1 MIPQSF
7 ITDLLNRVDI
17 VDVVGRYVQL
27 KKGGANFMGL
37 CPFHN
42 EKSPSFTVSPT
53 KQFYHCF
60 GCGAH
65 GTSIGFLIEYSG
77 MGFVDAVKDLAQN
90 VGMVVPDADDKIP
103 PLQRAQNQ
111 AQALALSDAM
121 TRACD
126 YYKAQLRTAPNAIE
140 YLKRRGLT
148 GEIAARYGMGYSPSG
163 WDNLRSVFPDYDALA
178 LVESGL
184 VIDKVDEEGNKVKRY
199 DRFRERIMFP
209 IRNVKGQ
216 VIGFGGRILDQGEPK
231 YLNSPET
238 PLFQKGLE
246 LYGLFEARQA
256 IRDAGYVLVTEG
268 YMDVVALAQLGF
280 PQAVATLGTA
290 CTTTHVQKLLRQ
302 TDTVIFS
309 FDGDK
314 AGRRAARR
322 ALEACLPQVTDDK
335 IIKFLFLPQEHDP
348 DSFVRERGA
357 DAFAQEIHEAMPLSQ
372 FLLREVSAEHD
383 LSEPEGRARVQFD
396 AKPLLQSMAPSA
408 LRLQIVR
415 GLASLTESSP
425 AEIEGLFE
433 LAKPVAVARKAPPR
447 QGRPQPVGLELQ
459 ILRHVVAHPPLAL
472 ELDESALLSFSH
484 FGQES
489 AERLVQLVAAAQA
502 LGQNGG
508 FAALSQ
514 HLKLQGPDY
523 DDIIAEIASEPESD
537 FDSVKLWLA
546 GAVRQIKM
554 DALKQELNQLFSS
567 GLTSD
572 QVGIRYREITA
583 LQDQLLREA
592 QAELTTR

>member
-1 MIPQSF
+1 VIPQSF
-7 ITDLLNRVDI
+7 IADLLNRVDI

-42 EKSPSFTVSPT
+42 EKSPSFSVSPT

-65 GTSIGFLIEYSG
+65 GTAISFLIEYSG
-77 MGFVDAVKDLAQN
+77 QGFVDVVKDLAQN
-90 VGMVVPDADDKIP
+90 VGMIVPDQDERIP
-103 PLQRAQNQ
+103 PQQRAQQQ
-111 AQALALSDAM
+111 AQSLAM
-121 TRACD
+121 TEALQRACD
-126 YYKAQLRTAPNAIE
+126 YYRAQLKTAPQAIA
-140 YLKRRGLT
+140 YLKGRGLT
-148 GEIAARYGMGYSPSG
+148 GEVAARFGMGYAPSA
-163 WDNLRSVFPDYDALA
+163 WDNLRSVFPDYEALA

-184 VIDKVDEEGNKVKRY
+184 VIDKVDEEGQHKKRY
-199 DRFRERIMFP
+199 DRFRDRVMFP

-216 VIGFGGRILDQGEPK
+216 VIGFGGRVMDGGEPK

-246 LYGLFEARQA
+246 LYGLFEARNA
-256 IRDAGYVLVTEG
+256 IRDAGYVIVTEG

-290 CTTTHVQKLLRQ
+290 CTSTHVQKLLRQ

-335 IIKFLFLPQEHDP
+335 VVKFLFLPQEHDP
-348 DSFVRERGA
+348 DSFIREHGA
-357 DAFAQEIHEAMPLSQ
+357 EAFEQEIHEAVPLSQ
-372 FLLREVSAEHD
+372 FLLRAVSTENDAD
-383 LSEPEGRARVQFD
+383 TPEGRAHILHE
-396 AKPLLQSMAPSA
+396 AKPLLQAMAPTA

-415 GLASLTESSP
+415 GLAGLTQSTP
-425 AEIEGLFE
+425 GEIEALFE
-433 LAKPVAVARKAPPR
+433 LAKPVAVARRAPPR
-447 QGRPQPVGLELQ
+447 QGRPEPVGLELQ
-459 ILRHVVAHPPLAL
+459 VIRHLIAHPPLCL
-472 ELDESALLSFSH
+472 ELNEAALDAFRYFGEEAHGH
-484 FGQES
+484 F
-489 AERLVQLVAAAQA
+489 LQLVAAGQA
-502 LGQNGG
+502 LGPNGT

-514 HLKLQGPDY
+514 HLKAVSPAY
-523 DDIIAEIASEPESD
+523 DSIIAEISAEPEQEYDTSR
-537 FDSVKLWLA
+537 LWLS

-572 QVGIRYREITA
+572 QLSVRYRELTA
-583 LQDQLLREA
+583 AQDRLAKEA
-592 QAELTTR
+592 EAETTPR

>member
-1 MIPQSF
+1 MIPQTF

-17 VDVVGRYVQL
+17 VDIVGRYVQL

-65 GTSIGFLIEYSG
+65 GTAIGFLIEYSG

-90 VGMVVPDADDKIP
+90 VGMIVPDADDRIP
-103 PLQRAQNQ
+103 PAQRAAQQ
-111 AQALALSDAM
+111 AQSLALTDAL
-121 TRACD
+121 TQACAF
-126 YYKAQLRTAPNAIE
+126 YRAQLREAPNAIA
-140 YLKRRGLT
+140 YLKNRGLT
-148 GEIAARYGMGYSPSG
+148 GEVAARFGMGYAPSG
-163 WDNLRSVFPDYDALA
+163 WNNLQSIFPDYDAQV

-184 VIDKVDEEGNKVKRY
+184 VIDKVDEQGNHQRRY
-199 DRFRERIMFP
+199 DRFRERVMFP
-209 IRNVKGQ
+209 IRNTKGQ
-216 VIGFGGRILDQGEPK
+216 VIGFGGRVLDGGEPK

-290 CTTTHVQKLLRQ
+290 CTSTHVQKLLRQ
-302 TDTVIFS
+302 TDDVIFS

-322 ALEACLPQVTDDK
+322 ALEACLPQVSDNKT
-335 IIKFLFLPQEHDP
+335 IKFLFLPQEHDP

-357 DAFAQEIHEAMPLSQ
+357 EAFEQEIADAMPLSQ
-372 FLLREVSAEHD
+372 FLLREVTQEHD
-383 LSEPEGRARVQFD
+383 LDTPEGRAKAQFE
-396 AKPLLQSMAPSA
+396 ARPLLQAMTPSS

-415 GLASLTESSP
+415 GLASMTQSTP
-425 AEIEGLFE
+425 AEIESLFE
-433 LAKPVAVARKAPPR
+433 LSKPVATVRRAPPR
-447 QGRPQPVGLELQ
+447 QGRPQPVGLELKMLR
-459 ILRHVVAHPPLAL
+459 ILVAHPHLAL
-472 ELDESALLSFSH
+472 SLDEEAMTAFDH
-484 FGQES
+484 FGEE
-489 AERLVQLVAAAQA
+489 AADGLRHLVETAQA
-502 LGQNGG
+502 LGEHGT

-514 HLKLQGPDY
+514 QLREMTPAY
-523 DDIIAEIASEPESD
+523 DGMIAEIAAEPESEA
-537 FDSVKLWLA
+537 DSDRVVLLSA
-546 GAVRQIKM
+546 IRQIKM
-554 DALKQELNQLFSS
+554 DSLKQELNQLFSS
-567 GLTSD
+567 GLTPD
-572 QVGIRYREITA
+572 QVSARYREIVA
-583 LQDQLLREA
+583 QQDVLAREDA
-592 QAELTTR
+592 ATKVPQ

>member
-7 ITDLLNRVDI
+7 LTDLLNRIDI

-37 CPFHN
+37 CPFHS

-60 GCGAH
+60 GCSAH
-65 GTSIGFLIEYSG
+65 GNAVGFLIEYSG
-77 MGFVDAVKDLAQN
+77 MGFIDAVKDLAQG

-103 PLQRAQNQ
+103 PLQRAANQ
-111 AQALALSDAM
+111 AQALALTEAM
-121 TRACD
+121 TQACD
-126 YYKAQLRTAPNAIE
+126 YYRGQLRGATNAIA
-140 YLKRRGLT
+140 YLKNRGLT
-148 GEIAARYGMGYSPSG
+148 GEVAARFGMGYAPSG
-163 WDNLRSVFPDYDALA
+163 WDNLRTVFPDYEVLA

-184 VIDKVDEEGNKVKRY
+184 VIDKVDEDGGNKKRY

-209 IRNVKGQ
+209 IRNTKGQ
-216 VIGFGGRILDQGEPK
+216 VIGFGGRVLDQGEPK

-246 LYGLFEARQA
+246 LYGLYEARQA

-290 CTTTHVQKLLRQ
+290 CTSTHVQKLLRQ
-302 TDTVIFS
+302 TDSVIFS

-322 ALEACLPQVTDDK
+322 ALEACLPQVSDNK
-335 IIKFLFLPQEHDP
+335 IIKFLFLPSEHDP
-348 DSFVRERGA
+348 DSFVREFGA
-357 DAFAQEIHEAMPLSQ
+357 DVFEQEIHEAMPLSQ
-372 FLLREVSAEHD
+372 FLLREVSGEHD
-383 LSEPEGRARVQFD
+383 LSTSEGRAHVQFD
-396 AKPLLQSMAPSA
+396 AKPLLQSMSPSS

-415 GLASLTESSP
+415 GLASMTESTP
-425 AEIEGLFE
+425 AEIEALFE
-433 LAKPVAVARKAPPR
+433 LSKPVSVARRAPPR
-447 QGRPQPVGLELQ
+447 QGRPEPVGLELQ
-459 ILRHVVAHPPLAL
+459 ILRHLVAHPPLSL
-472 ELDESALLSFSH
+472 ELDEAALAAFNH
-484 FGQES
+484 FGPDA
-489 AERLVQLVAAAQA
+489 AERLLYLVACGQA
-502 LGQNGG
+502 LGPNGG

-514 HLKLQGPDY
+514 HLKDTSNEY
-523 DDIIAEIASEPESD
+523 DGLIAEIASEPESD
-537 FDSVKLWLA
+537 IDSVKLWLV
-546 GAVRQIKM
+546 GAVREIKLA
-554 DALKQELNQLFSS
+554 ALKQELTQLFSA

-572 QVGIRYREITA
+572 QVGVRYREIM
-583 LQDQLLREA
+583 
-592 QAELTTR
+592 AEQKRLEDEGGPS

>member
-17 VDVVGRYVQL
+17 VDIVGRYVQL
-27 KKGGANFMGL
+27 KKGGANYMGL

-65 GTSIGFLIEYSG
+65 GTAIGFLIEYSG
-77 MGFVDAVKDLAQN
+77 MGFVDAVKDLAQG
-90 VGMVVPDADDKIP
+90 VGMVVPDNDDKIP
-103 PLQRAQNQ
+103 PQQRAAQQAQSLAMTDALNQ
-111 AQALALSDAM
+111 ACA
-121 TRACD
+121 
-126 YYKAQLRTAPNAIE
+126 YYRAQLREAPNAIA
-140 YLKRRGLT
+140 YLKSRGLT
-148 GEIAARYGMGYSPSG
+148 GEIAARFGMGYAPGG
-163 WDNLRSVFPDYDALA
+163 WDNLRSVFSDYDALA

-184 VIDKVDEEGNKVKRY
+184 VIDKVDEDGNNKKRY
-199 DRFRERIMFP
+199 DRFRERVMFP
-209 IRNVKGQ
+209 IRNTKGQ
-216 VIGFGGRILDQGEPK
+216 VIGFGGRVLDGGEPK

-290 CTTTHVQKLLRQ
+290 CTSTHVQKLLRQ
-302 TDTVIFS
+302 TDNVIFS

-322 ALEACLPQVTDDK
+322 ALEACLPQVSDNKT
-335 IIKFLFLPQEHDP
+335 IKFLFLPQEHDP

-357 DAFAQEIHEAMPLSQ
+357 EAFEQEIHDAMPLSQ
-372 FLLREVSAEHD
+372 FLLREVTTEHD
-383 LSEPEGRARVQFD
+383 LDTPEGRAHAQFE
-396 AKPLLQSMAPSA
+396 AKPMLQAMAPSA

-415 GLASLTESSP
+415 GLASLTESTP
-425 AEIEGLFE
+425 AEIESLFE
-433 LAKPVAVARKAPPR
+433 LSKPVSVVRRAPPR
-447 QGRPQPVGLELQ
+447 QGRPKPVGLELQ
-459 ILRHVVAHPPLAL
+459 MLRILVSHPHLAL
-472 ELDESALLSFSH
+472 QLDEAAQQSFDY
-484 FGQES
+484 FGQEAADS
-489 AERLVQLVAAAQA
+489 LRHLVGMAQA
-502 LGQNGG
+502 LGEYGT

-514 HLKLQGPDY
+514 QLKEVTAEY
-523 DDIIAEIASEPESD
+523 DSLIAEIAAEPESD
-537 FDSVKLWLA
+537 VEADRIWLRS
-546 GAVRQIKM
+546 AVVQIKK

-567 GLTSD
+567 GLTPD
-572 QVGIRYREITA
+572 QVSARYREITA
-583 LQDQLLREA
+583 QQDLLDREA
-592 QAELTTR
+592 AADMSPR

>member
-1 MIPQSF
+1 VIPQSF

-27 KKGGANFMGL
+27 KKGGANYMGL
-37 CPFHN
+37 CPFHS

-90 VGMVVPDADDKIP
+90 VGMVVPEADDKIP
-103 PLQRAQNQ
+103 PLQRAAQQ
-111 AQALALSDAM
+111 AQSQSMSEALSA
-121 TRACD
+121 ACD
-126 YYKAQLRTAPNAIE
+126 YYRAQLKTAPNAIA
-140 YLKRRGLT
+140 YLKNRGLT
-148 GEIAARYGMGYSPSG
+148 GEVAARFGMGYAPGG
-163 WDNLRSVFPDYDALA
+163 WDNLRTVFPDYDALA

-184 VIDKVDEEGNKVKRY
+184 VIDKVDEDGSNKKRY

-209 IRNVKGQ
+209 IRNTKGQ
-216 VIGFGGRILDQGEPK
+216 VIGFGGRVLDGGEPK

-256 IRDAGYVLVTEG
+256 VRDAGYVLVTEG

-290 CTTTHVQKLLRQ
+290 CTSTHVQKLLRQ
-302 TDTVIFS
+302 TDNVIFS

-322 ALEACLPQVTDDK
+322 ALEACLPQVSDNKT
-335 IIKFLFLPQEHDP
+335 IRFLFLPQDHDP
-348 DSFVRERGA
+348 DSFVREFGA
-357 DAFAQEIHEAMPLSQ
+357 DAFAQEINDAMPLSQ
-372 FLLREVSAEHD
+372 FLLREVTGEHD
-383 LSEPEGRARVQFD
+383 LSTPEGRAATQYD
-396 AKPLLQSMAPSA
+396 AKPLLQSMTPSS

-425 AEIEGLFE
+425 AEIESLFE
-433 LAKPVAVARKAPPR
+433 LSKPVSVAKKAPPR
-447 QGRPQPVGLELQ
+447 QGRPEPVGLELQ
-459 ILRHVVAHPPLAL
+459 IVRILVSHPAL
-472 ELDESALLSFSH
+472 SLNLDEAALQAFDH

-489 AERLVQLVAAAQA
+489 ADALRYLVGVAQA
-502 LGQNGG
+502 LGEYGN
-508 FAALSQ
+508 FAALSEQ
-514 HLKLQGPDY
+514 LKEGGNDY
-523 DDIIAEIASEPESD
+523 DRLIAEIASEPESD
-537 FDSVKLWLA
+537 PDADRVWLIS
-546 GAVRQIKM
+546 AVRQIKK
-554 DALKQELNQLFSS
+554 DALKQELNQLFSK
-567 GLTSD
+567 GLTPD
-572 QVGIRYREITA
+572 QVSARYREIIA
-583 LQDQLLREA
+583 QQQVLEREEA
-592 QAELTTR
+592 AEISIR

>member
-1 MIPQSF
+1 MIPQTF

-27 KKGGANFMGL
+27 KKGGANYQGL

-103 PLQRAQNQ
+103 PAQRAQNQ

-126 YYKAQLRTAPNAIE
+126 FYRAQLRTAPNAID

-148 GEIAARYGMGYSPSG
+148 GEICARFGMGYAPSG
-163 WDNLRSVFPDYDALA
+163 WDNLRTVFPDYDALA

-184 VIDKVDEEGNKVKRY
+184 VIDKVDEDGNNKKRY

-216 VIGFGGRILDQGEPK
+216 VIGFGGRVLDSGEPK

-246 LYGLFEARQA
+246 LYGLFEARQS

-290 CTTTHVQKLLRQ
+290 CTSTHVQKLLRQ

-314 AGRRAARR
+314 AGRKAARR
-322 ALEACLPQVTDDK
+322 ALEACLPQVSDDK

-357 DAFAQEIHEAMPLSQ
+357 DAFEQEIHEAMPLSQ

-415 GLASLTESSP
+415 GLAGLTESTP

-433 LAKPVAVARKAPPR
+433 LSKPVAAARKAPPR
-447 QGRPQPVGLELQ
+447 QGRPQPVGLEAQ
-459 ILRHVVAHPPLAL
+459 IMRHLVAHPPLAL
-472 ELDESALLSFSH
+472 ELDESALQAFHH
-484 FGQES
+484 FGPES
-489 AERLVQLVAAAQA
+489 AERLMQLVAAAQA
-502 LGQNGG
+502 LGTNGG

-514 HLKLQGPDY
+514 HLKIEGPDY
-523 DDIIAEIASEPESD
+523 DNLIAEIASEPESD

-554 DALKQELNQLFSS
+554 DALKHELNQLFSS

-583 LQDQLLREA
+583 MQDQLLRET
-592 QAELTTR
+592 QAELAAR

>member
-103 PLQRAQNQ
+103 PAQRAQNQ

-126 YYKAQLRTAPNAIE
+126 YYKAQLRTAPNAID

-148 GEIAARYGMGYSPSG
+148 GEIAARFGMGYAPEA
-163 WDNLRSVFPDYDALA
+163 WDNLRAVFPDYDALA

-184 VIDKVDEEGNKVKRY
+184 VIDKVDEQGNKVRRY

-280 PQAVATLGTA
+280 PEAVATLGTA
-290 CTTTHVQKLLRQ
+290 CTSTHVQKLLRQ

-314 AGRRAARR
+314 AGRKAARR

-348 DSFVRERGA
+348 DSFVRERGFE
-357 DAFAQEIHEAMPLSQ
+357 AFAQEIHDAMPLSQ

-415 GLASLTESSP
+415 GLANLTESNP
-425 AEIEGLFE
+425 GEIESLFE
-433 LAKPVAVARKAPPR
+433 LAKPVAAIRKAPPR

-472 ELDESALLSFSH
+472 ELDESALLAFNY
-484 FGQES
+484 FGQEA
-489 AERLVQLVAAAQA
+489 AERLVHLVASAQA
-502 LGQNGG
+502 LGPTGG

-514 HLKLQGPDY
+514 TLKDQGADY

-583 LQDQLLREA
+583 LQDQLMRET
-592 QAELTTR
+592 QAEMTPR

>member
-17 VDVVGRYVQL
+17 VDVVGKYVQL
-27 KKGGANFMGL
+27 KKGGANYMGL

-65 GTSIGFLIEYSG
+65 GTSIGFMIEYSG
-77 MGFVDAVKDLAQN
+77 MGFIDAVKDLAQG
-90 VGMVVPDADDKIP
+90 VGMVVPDNDDKIP
-103 PLQRAQNQ
+103 PAQRA
-111 AQALALSDAM
+111 AQAAQSLALTDAM
-121 TRACD
+121 TQACD
-126 YYKAQLRTAPNAIE
+126 FYRGQLKGATEAIA
-140 YLKRRGLT
+140 YLKNRGLT
-148 GEIAARYGMGYSPSG
+148 GEIAARFGMGYAPSG
-163 WDNLRSVFPDYDALA
+163 WDNLKTVFPDYEALA

-184 VIDKVDEEGNKVKRY
+184 VIDKVDEDGSNKKRY

-209 IRNVKGQ
+209 IRNTKGQ
-216 VIGFGGRILDQGEPK
+216 VIGFGGRVLDNGEPK

-238 PLFQKGLE
+238 PLFQKGFE

-290 CTTTHVQKLLRQ
+290 CTSTHVQKLLRQ

-322 ALEACLPQVTDDK
+322 ALEACLPQVTDNK
-335 IIKFLFLPQEHDP
+335 TIKFLFLPTEHDP
-348 DSFVRERGA
+348 DSFVRERGYE
-357 DAFAQEIHEAMPLSQ
+357 AFEQEIHEAMPLSS
-372 FLLREVSAEHD
+372 FLLREAQGEND
-383 LSEPEGRARVQFD
+383 LDTPEGRARAQFD
-396 AKPLLQSMAPSA
+396 AKPLLQAMAPSS

-415 GLASLTESSP
+415 GLASMTQSTP
-425 AEIEGLFE
+425 PEIEALFE
-433 LAKPVAVARKAPPR
+433 LAKPVSIARRAPPK

-459 ILRHVVAHPPLAL
+459 MLRHLVAHPPLSL
-472 ELDESALLSFSH
+472 TLDESALQCFDF
-484 FGQES
+484 FGPES
-489 AERLVQLVAAAQA
+489 AERLRQLVAAGQA
-502 LGQNGG
+502 LGEFGG
-508 FAALSQ
+508 FAALAQ
-514 HLKLQGPDY
+514 QLKEAGVEY
-523 DDIIAEIASEPESD
+523 DSLIAEIAAEPESD
-537 FDSVKLWLA
+537 FDSVKAWLN
-546 GAVRQIKM
+546 GAVRDLKKNL
-554 DALKQELNQLFSS
+554 LKQEIDQLVSS
-567 GLTSD
+567 GLPSD
-572 QVGIRYREITA
+572 ESRTRYRELIA
-583 LQDQLLREA
+583 IQNQLMVEEIA
-592 QAELTTR
+592 DKVPK

>member
-1 MIPQSF
+1 
-7 ITDLLNRVDI
+7 
-17 VDVVGRYVQL
+17 
-27 KKGGANFMGL
+27 
-37 CPFHN
+37 
-42 EKSPSFTVSPT
+42 
-53 KQFYHCF
+53 
-60 GCGAH
+60 
-65 GTSIGFLIEYSG
+65 
-77 MGFVDAVKDLAQN
+77 
-90 VGMVVPDADDKIP
+90 
-103 PLQRAQNQ
+103 
-111 AQALALSDAM
+111 
-121 TRACD
+121 
-126 YYKAQLRTAPNAIE
+126 
-140 YLKRRGLT
+140 
-148 GEIAARYGMGYSPSG
+148 
-163 WDNLRSVFPDYDALA
+163 
-178 LVESGL
+178 
-184 VIDKVDEEGNKVKRY
+184 
-199 DRFRERIMFP
+199 
-209 IRNVKGQ
+209 
-216 VIGFGGRILDQGEPK
+216 
-231 YLNSPET
+231 LNSPET
-238 PLFQKGLE
+238 PLFQKGFE

-322 ALEACLPQVTDDK
+322 ALEACLPQVTDNK
-335 IIKFLFLPQEHDP
+335 TIKFLFLPTEHDP

-357 DAFAQEIHEAMPLSQ
+357 EAFEQEIHEAMPLSQ

-396 AKPLLQSMAPSA
+396 AKPLLQAMTPSS

-415 GLASLTESSP
+415 GLASLTESTP

-433 LAKPVAVARKAPPR
+433 LAKPVSVARKAPPR

-459 ILRHVVAHPPLAL
+459 ILRHLVAHPPLAL
-472 ELDESALLSFSH
+472 ELDASALQCFEF
-484 FGQES
+484 FGPES
-489 AERLVQLVAAAQA
+489 AESLVQLVAAAQA
-502 LGQNGG
+502 LGPNGS

-514 HLKLQGPDY
+514 HLKDTSPEY
-523 DDIIAEIASEPESD
+523 DALIAEIASEPESE

-554 DALKQELNQLFSS
+554 DALKQELSQLFSS

-572 QVGIRYREITA
+572 QVGVRYREITA
-583 LQDQLLREA
+583 LQDQLMRE
-592 QAELTTR
+592 QAADMTVR

>member
-7 ITDLLNRVDI
+7 LTDLLNRIDI

-37 CPFHN
+37 CPFHS

-60 GCGAH
+60 GCSAH
-65 GTSIGFLIEYSG
+65 GNAVGFLIEYSG
-77 MGFVDAVKDLAQN
+77 MGFIDAVKDLAQG

-103 PLQRAQNQ
+103 PLQRAANQ
-111 AQALALSDAM
+111 AQALALTEAM
-121 TRACD
+121 TQACD
-126 YYKAQLRTAPNAIE
+126 YYRGQLRGATNAIA
-140 YLKRRGLT
+140 YLKNRGLT
-148 GEIAARYGMGYSPSG
+148 GEVAARFGMGYAPSG
-163 WDNLRSVFPDYDALA
+163 WDNLRTVFPDYEALA

-184 VIDKVDEEGNKVKRY
+184 VIDKVDEDGGNKKRY

-209 IRNVKGQ
+209 IRNTKGQ
-216 VIGFGGRILDQGEPK
+216 VIGFGGRVLDQGEPK

-290 CTTTHVQKLLRQ
+290 CTSTHVQKLLRQ
-302 TDTVIFS
+302 TDSVIFS

-322 ALEACLPQVTDDK
+322 ALEACLPQVSDNK
-335 IIKFLFLPQEHDP
+335 IIKFLFLPAEHDP
-348 DSFVRERGA
+348 DSFVREFGA
-357 DAFAQEIHEAMPLSQ
+357 DVFEQEIHEAMPLSQ
-372 FLLREVSAEHD
+372 FLLREVSGEHD
-383 LSEPEGRARVQFD
+383 LSTPEGRARVQFD
-396 AKPLLQSMAPSA
+396 AKPLLQSMTPTS

-415 GLASLTESSP
+415 GLASMTESTP
-425 AEIEGLFE
+425 AEIEALFE
-433 LAKPVAVARKAPPR
+433 LSKPVSVARRAPPR
-447 QGRPQPVGLELQ
+447 QGRPEPVGLELQ
-459 ILRHVVAHPPLAL
+459 ILRHLVAHPPLSL
-472 ELDESALLSFSH
+472 ELDEAALAAFSH
-484 FGQES
+484 FGPES
-489 AERLVQLVAAAQA
+489 AERLLYLVACGQA
-502 LGQNGG
+502 LGANGS

-514 HLKLQGPDY
+514 HLKDTSNEY
-523 DDIIAEIASEPESD
+523 DGLIAEIASEPESD
-537 FDSVKLWLA
+537 FDSVKLWLI
-546 GAVRQIKM
+546 GAVRQIKLA
-554 DALKQELNQLFSS
+554 ALKQELTQLFSA

-572 QVGIRYREITA
+572 QVGVRYREIM
-583 LQDQLLREA
+583 
-592 QAELTTR
+592 AEQKRLEDDGVPS